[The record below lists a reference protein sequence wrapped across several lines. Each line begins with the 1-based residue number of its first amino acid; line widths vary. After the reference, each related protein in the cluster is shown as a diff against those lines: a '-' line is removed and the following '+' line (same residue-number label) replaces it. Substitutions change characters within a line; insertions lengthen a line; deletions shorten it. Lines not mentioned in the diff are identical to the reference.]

1 MALFIPPHDC
11 PARLRILRQMTAD
24 LIETKEVRVISA
36 MMRTSPTVFLIPRRP
51 GRASRRLSCALA
63 TFAFS
68 ASLGTTPL
76 AIAQAVGPVADKSSS
91 GKTVSVH
98 LDPAQTKVTFT
109 AGTIQHV
116 HGSFQLKGGVFAFDS
131 TSGVAQGEILVDAE
145 SEKSNDAKL
154 DKKIRTETLNVATYP
169 GISFHPETV
178 IGKLPAQDGT
188 YHFQLKGTLTIHGTD
203 HPLTV
208 DVDATETNEQVAF
221 KSTFSVPYVQWG
233 MKDASTFFMRDRD
246 IRVTIDSHGIA
257 ERTKPAS

>member
-1 MALFIPPHDC
+1 MFG
-11 PARLRILRQMTAD
+11 
-24 LIETKEVRVISA
+24 
-36 MMRTSPTVFLIPRRP
+36 
-51 GRASRRLSCALA
+51 GRATRQLTCALA
-63 TFAFS
+63 TFVLAAALTGNS
-68 ASLGTTPL
+68 CAS
-76 AIAQAVGPVADKSSS
+76 AQALGPAADKSST

-98 LDPAQTKVTFT
+98 LDPAQTTVSFS

-116 HGSFQLKGGVFAFDS
+116 HGSFKLKGGVFAFDNA
-131 TSGVAQGEILVDAE
+131 TGVAQGEILVDAE
-145 SEKSNDAKL
+145 SEKSDDARL

-188 YHFQLKGTLTIHGTD
+188 YHFQLKGTLTIHGAD

-208 DVDATETNEQVAF
+208 DVTATQTDEQVVF

-233 MKDASTFFMRDRD
+233 MKDASSFFMRDRNVH
-246 IRVTIDSHGIA
+246 VTIESHGIA